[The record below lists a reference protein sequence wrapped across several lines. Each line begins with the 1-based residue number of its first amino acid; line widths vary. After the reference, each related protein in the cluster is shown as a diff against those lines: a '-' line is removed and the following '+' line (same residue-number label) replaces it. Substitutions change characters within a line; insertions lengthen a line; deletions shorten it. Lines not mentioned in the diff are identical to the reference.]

1 VKPMDEERR
10 GAERAKARLTTMLKN
25 LDTGRIL
32 RVLTRDLSTKGMCV
46 VTEGLLS
53 AGTRLEVELKMPDRE
68 TPLTVQAE
76 VAWSRVID
84 EPRKSYESP
93 TAETGIAFTN
103 LSPHALALIKHC
115 AAFYGLS

>member
-1 VKPMDEERR
+1 MDDERR
-10 GAERAKARLTTMLKN
+10 GAERSKARLTTLLRN
-25 LDTGRIL
+25 LDSGRIL

-53 AGTRLEVELKMPDRE
+53 SGTRLEVELKMPDRE
-68 TPLTVQAE
+68 APLMVQAE
-76 VAWSRVID
+76 VVWSRVID

-103 LSPHALALIKHC
+103 LSQQDLALIKHC
-115 AAFYGLS
+115 AVFYGLS